1 MPFIAMMKATGE
13 RIDITTIENP
23 RAALTSGE
31 CLCQLCGTP
40 MIVKAGLVR
49 QHHFAHAGRC
59 TSDYQS
65 HPESPAHREAK
76 RYLATH
82 LREWFKE
89 YAHAHIAYEVPI
101 PEVKRIADLLVTFP
115 TGWRVAHEV
124 QLASI
129 TTEHLQERTNDYTL
143 AGIDVVWWLGK
154 SADTETNRAWCRCTF
169 GYALSL
175 TVYE

>member
-1 MPFIAMMKATGE
+1 MPFIAIRKATGE
-13 RIDITTIENP
+13 RIDITAIEYP

-31 CLCQLCGTP
+31 CLCQLCGAP

-76 RYLATH
+76 RYLVTH

-89 YAHAHIAYEVPI
+89 YENTRIAYEVPI

-129 TTEHLQERTNDYTL
+129 TTEQLQERTNDYTL

-175 TVYE
+175 AVYG